1 MTRINCIPPQELSGP
16 HLVAEYRELPRV
28 FALVKAAIVRGE
40 HPDDRRNPRQYTLGT
55 GHVRF
60 FYSRLGFL
68 AKRQAALVAEMQSR
82 GYNPQFT
89 NSTELLRDMPVEWC
103 NDWVPDETAQ
113 AINRQRIALRLQASA
128 AATTSVK

>member
-40 HPDDRRNPRQYTLGT
+40 RPDDRRNPRHYTLGT

-68 AKRQAALVAEMQSR
+68 AKRQAALIAEMQSR
-82 GYNPQFT
+82 GYHPQFT
-89 NSTELLRDMPVEWC
+89 NCSELLQDVPVEWC
-103 NDWVPDETAQ
+103 NDWVPDEAAQ
-113 AINRQRIALRLQASA
+113 AINRQRIALRLQTA
-128 AATTSVK
+128 AAAKAQ